1 MNIEQPTIKLHFN
14 LKRTN
19 IRILEP
25 VLSLLKIDFYA
36 YEEQKRHQS
45 RAELLG
51 QPSSSLDLGNGVY
64 GGQATHPSLILNS
77 SSLSSSSRLLSLSRS
92 FSRRRFFRRAAA
104 ALWGRLFSFLS
115 SSNIVEM
122 SLPRWPVM
130 VEMSFPRPTPESRG
144 KRDREGETETTAC

>member
-51 QPSSSLDLGNGVY
+51 QPSSSLDLGNG
-64 GGQATHPSLILNS
+64 GL
-77 SSLSSSSRLLSLSRS
+77 
-92 FSRRRFFRRAAA
+92 RRAGHAPITDLELVF
-104 ALWGRLFSFLS
+104 ALLFIQVAVTVQIVQSPAFLPPSGSSPLGALIFFSFFVQYSGDVFATVACDGGDVFS
-115 SSNIVEM
+115 SANS
-122 SLPRWPVM
+122 
-130 VEMSFPRPTPESRG
+130 
-144 KRDREGETETTAC
+144 